1 MNEEDIIKELKSLS
15 PSEAAIEGVLYLLE
29 GKDALID
36 TMTHNEE
43 VLMEELDKKTSL
55 INTMQAEFDRL
66 EDLEDDT
73 DMLKFELKKKDKIIE
88 YMANFINNNTP
99 YTKDTRILENER
111 GVRNTKYTEQ
121 FFERKVENGE

>member
-43 VLMEELDKKTSL
+43 VLMEELDKKKSS
-55 INTMQAEFDRL
+55 
-66 EDLEDDT
+66 
-73 DMLKFELKKKDKIIE
+73 
-88 YMANFINNNTP
+88 
-99 YTKDTRILENER
+99 
-111 GVRNTKYTEQ
+111 
-121 FFERKVENGE
+121 

>member
-1 MNEEDIIKELKSLS
+1 MISINEEDIIKELKSLS

-36 TMTHNEE
+36 TMTHTEE
-43 VLMEELDKKTSL
+43 VLMEKLDKKTSL

-73 DMLKFELKKKDKIIE
+73 DMLKFELKKKNKIIDLMSE
-88 YMANFINNNTP
+88 DLTTP
-99 YTKDTRILENER
+99 IHDKKW
-111 GVRNTKYTEQ
+111 VKKYYE
-121 FFERKVENGE
+121 EKVENGE

>member
-1 MNEEDIIKELKSLS
+1 MISIDEEDIIKELKSLS
-15 PSEAAIEGVLYLLE
+15 PIEAAIVLYLLE

-73 DMLKFELKKKDKIIE
+73 DMLKFELKKKNKMIDLMAEDLTTPIHDK
-88 YMANFINNNTP
+88 
-99 YTKDTRILENER
+99 KW
-111 GVRNTKYTEQ
+111 VKKYYE
-121 FFERKVENGE
+121 EKVENGE

>member
-1 MNEEDIIKELKSLS
+1 MYIRGADEVDMEEDIIKELKSLS

-55 INTMQAEFDRL
+55 INTMQSEFDRL

-73 DMLKFELKKKDKIIE
+73 DMLKFELKKKNKMIDLMAEELTTPIHSKEWVKGYYEDK
-88 YMANFINNNTP
+88 A
-99 YTKDTRILENER
+99 K
-111 GVRNTKYTEQ
+111 GEQ
-121 FFERKVENGE
+121 SGE